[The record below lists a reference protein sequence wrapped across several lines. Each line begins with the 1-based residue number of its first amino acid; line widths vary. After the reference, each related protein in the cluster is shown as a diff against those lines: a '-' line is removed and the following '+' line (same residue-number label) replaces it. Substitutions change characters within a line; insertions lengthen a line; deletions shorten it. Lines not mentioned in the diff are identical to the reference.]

1 MSKHLEL
8 QVASLTRWLT
18 NWVIKTRQDKLYS
31 YLTTSWELL
40 IDDDAYPPNPNLT
53 CTTPLPYYS
62 ELTTLREEMAAQDWY
77 RKELENTL
85 LAAETDKQTML
96 TIVQSIKSLSQQQP
110 QSQSQSQVITIIFV
124 QSTYRLFTH

>member
-1 MSKHLEL
+1 
-8 QVASLTRWLT
+8 
-18 NWVIKTRQDKLYS
+18 
-31 YLTTSWELL
+31 
-40 IDDDAYPPNPNLT
+40 
-53 CTTPLPYYS
+53 
-62 ELTTLREEMAAQDWY
+62 MAAQDWY

-110 QSQSQSQVITIIFV
+110 QSQSQVIIIILV

>member
-1 MSKHLEL
+1 
-8 QVASLTRWLT
+8 
-18 NWVIKTRQDKLYS
+18 
-31 YLTTSWELL
+31 
-40 IDDDAYPPNPNLT
+40 
-53 CTTPLPYYS
+53 
-62 ELTTLREEMAAQDWY
+62 MAAQDWY